1 MPRVHAAY
9 EQALME
15 MAESMF
21 ISRNIVVALL
31 ALHSWKSFVS
41 HWMQA
46 VVTLLDT
53 KESSKLNKPLK
64 AANDIFKVR
73 KYVFSYS
80 FILWMSLFEKTF
92 FRTCHRCYQGIASLD
107 AGVLMQTKRT

>member
-1 MPRVHAAY
+1 
-9 EQALME
+9 ME

-73 KYVFSYS
+73 TCLSYS
-80 FILWMSLFEKTF
+80 FNFIDVFVRENLYQNLPQMLLIKCQ
-92 FRTCHRCYQGIASLD
+92 FR
-107 AGVLMQTKRT
+107 

>member
-1 MPRVHAAY
+1 VHAAY
-9 EQALME
+9 EQALVE

-46 VVTLLDT
+46 AVALLDT
-53 KESSKLNKPLK
+53 KESTKLNKPLK
-64 AANDIFKVR
+64 AANDIFKVCSCIFSIFI
-73 KYVFSYS
+73 YFMDVFVQENL
-80 FILWMSLFEKTF
+80 I
-92 FRTCHRCYQGIASLD
+92 
-107 AGVLMQTKRT
+107 

>member
-1 MPRVHAAY
+1 MQDLPRVHAAY

-21 ISRNIVVALL
+21 ISRNIAVALL

-46 VVTLLDT
+46 AVALLDT

-64 AANDIFKVR
+64 AANDIFKVCIHIFSIFIYFYSCLCWR
-73 KYVFSYS
+73 KPFLEPATNY
-80 FILWMSLFEKTF
+80 
-92 FRTCHRCYQGIASLD
+92 
-107 AGVLMQTKRT
+107 